1 MRHAL
6 ALVLALVLLAAGRP
20 AGAAEPWTPPPLPEP
35 PAAPV
40 VRPEDCPAL
49 DLYPDQ
55 VVPQDLSGCRGVVVT
70 AGESDAVEEL
80 VADDLAVRQ
89 LYQVATLQLQ
99 VERDSALTLLE
110 QATPRW
116 WERPAVCL
124 ALGGLVGAGLTL
136 GAGYVAVQAWAP

>member
-1 MRHAL
+1 MSLTH
-6 ALVLALVLLAAGRP
+6 ALVLLAAWHP

-55 VVPQDLSGCRGVVVT
+55 ALPQDLAGCRGVVVT
-70 AGESDAVEEL
+70 VGESDAVEEL

-89 LYQVATLQLQ
+89 LYQVATLHLQ
-99 VERDSALTLLE
+99 VERDAALSLLE
-110 QATPRW
+110 QAAPRW

-124 ALGGLVGAGLTL
+124 AVGGILGAGLTL
-136 GAGYVAVQAWAP
+136 GAGYVAVQAWTP